1 MTKMQVQLLK
11 ITLAGVTGLLG
22 SFFGAYVPVLCCV
35 LFAICF
41 DVLTGLIRAKITG
54 EAINSKTGTIGFW
67 KKLALLLGLFFGIF
81 LDIFI
86 PMVLDIVT
94 INLPFKL
101 PIGTIVGCYIVLNEA
116 ISILENL
123 NKSGVFLPKWIKTLL
138 KGTKDTIN
146 TGGVNEQDRKANRN
160 STKQSK

>member
-1 MTKMQVQLLK
+1 MTKMQLSLLK
-11 ITLAGVTGLLG
+11 ITLAGLTGLVG

-41 DVLTGLIRAKITG
+41 DVMTGLVRAKITG
-54 EAINSKTGTIGFW
+54 ESINSKTGTIGFW

-86 PMVLDIVT
+86 PIVLNIVT

-101 PIGTIVGCYIVLNEA
+101 PIGTIVGCYIILNEA

-123 NKSGVFLPKWIKTLL
+123 NKSGVLLPKWIKTML
-138 KGTKDTIN
+138 KGTKDTIDK
-146 TGGVNEQDRKANRN
+146 GGIDNGKDRKAD
-160 STKQSK
+160 